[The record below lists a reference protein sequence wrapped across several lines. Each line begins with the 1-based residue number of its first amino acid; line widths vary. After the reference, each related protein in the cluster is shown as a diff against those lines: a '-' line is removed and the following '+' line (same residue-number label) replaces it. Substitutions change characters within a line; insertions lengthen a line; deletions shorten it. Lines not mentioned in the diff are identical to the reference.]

1 MWPGVRVHGRARI
14 AHGVRGSTSLDAVT
28 RPESLRD
35 SEGELLLFALTPPRS
50 STAPEKVAEVA
61 ERTIARL
68 EPLDLDGLILYDID
82 DESDRNA
89 DERPFP
95 FARTLDPSDYLRDHL
110 SPALARWDIPA
121 VVYRAVGK
129 YAPDELGR
137 WLDDQDAG
145 RVASVLV
152 GASSHHK
159 PVRTSLADAQV
170 LAAERR
176 PDLVR
181 GAVALPERHTRRGDE
196 HLRLL
201 AKQHEGCSFFVTQ
214 VVYDTNAAKNMVSD
228 YHYEC
233 LVRGVQPARIVFTI
247 TLCGSMKT
255 LEFLQWL
262 GVDVP
267 RWIGN
272 ELSNADDTLETSY
285 EQALAT
291 CRDLIGFCRRLGVP
305 FGINVESV
313 SVRRAEIEASV
324 QLAAA
329 LQDDLHR

>member
-1 MWPGVRVHGRARI
+1 MRLPERI
-14 AHGVRGSTSLDAVT
+14 
-28 RPESLRD
+28 RD
-35 SEGELLLFALTPPRS
+35 RDGELLLFAVTPPRS
-50 STAPEKVAEVA
+50 TTTAERAAEVA
-61 ERTIARL
+61 QRTIARL

-89 DERPFP
+89 EERPFP
-95 FARTLDPSDYLRDHL
+95 FARTLDPADYLRDHL
-110 SPALARWDIPA
+110 ASTLERWDVPA
-121 VVYRAVGK
+121 IVYRAVGK
-129 YAPDELGR
+129 YDPDELQG
-137 WLDDQDAG
+137 WLDEQDAD
-145 RVASVLV
+145 RVLSVLV
-152 GASSHHK
+152 GASSHDK
-159 PVRTSLADAQV
+159 PVRTTLGEAQ
-170 LAAERR
+170 LMAATRR

-201 AKQHEGCSFFVTQ
+201 AKQHDGCSFFVTQ

-233 LVRGVQPARIVFTI
+233 LVRGVQPAPIVFTI

-255 LEFLQWL
+255 LEFLEWL

-267 RWIGN
+267 RWIRN
-272 ELSNADDTLETSY
+272 ELSNADNTLDTSY

-291 CRDLIGFCRRLGVP
+291 CRDLIGFCRRLGMP
-305 FGINVESV
+305 FGLNVESV

-329 LQDDLHR
+329 LQHELHR